1 MTTEN
6 EIMNDSLNI
15 LEQITYDNSI
25 ESFNYTDYEPQSQMN
40 LDQRGSSIQIA
51 IQADDNYLIP
61 SKSYLVIKGQL
72 VRNDNNNPFGVND
85 QITLVNNAMMYL
97 FSEVIYSVGGTIMER
112 ITKPGQVTS
121 MLGYLSQPD
130 DYNTSSALKS
140 CWSKDTTIHANSS
153 KYVQSPAI
161 AAGAIAAGVVT
172 PTENENYN
180 QGFAT
185 RRGLLM
191 SAEPRGSFSF
201 IIPFNHMFGFG
212 DYNKVIYNVKHSLT
226 LTRNST
232 DTLAIHRANGVAD
245 GKINL
250 TNITWRVPYITV
262 ETQMK
267 MNLRNI
273 IESKQTIPVAFPA
286 RTCES
291 IIVPETHNFSWRAN
305 VSSGIEKPR
314 WIIVGF
320 QTAKNRTQ
328 EQNPAV
334 FDNLNLTNAYVSLN
348 GVRYPGNDTVNNF
361 PLNDY
366 SVLYEMFD
374 NFKKEFYGFNSF
386 VGGTQVNFAT
396 FKTLFPII
404 VFDVRHQSEKIKTGV
419 VDMKLN
425 FTFNDVVPAD
435 TTMYSIIISDRRFQL
450 KSDGKKLTMLSY

>member
-6 EIMNDSLNI
+6 EIINDSLNI
-15 LEQITYDNSI
+15 LDQITYDNSI

-40 LDQRGSSIQIA
+40 LDQRASSIQIA

-112 ITKPGQVTS
+112 ITHPGQVTS

-212 DYNKVIYNVKHSLT
+212 DYNKVIYSVKHSLS

-250 TNITWRVPYITV
+250 TNITWRVPHITV
-262 ETQMK
+262 ETV
-267 MNLRNI
+267 I
-273 IESKQTIPVAFPA
+273 
-286 RTCES
+286 
-291 IIVPETHNFSWRAN
+291 
-305 VSSGIEKPR
+305 
-314 WIIVGF
+314 
-320 QTAKNRTQ
+320 
-328 EQNPAV
+328 
-334 FDNLNLTNAYVSLN
+334 
-348 GVRYPGNDTVNNF
+348 
-361 PLNDY
+361 
-366 SVLYEMFD
+366 
-374 NFKKEFYGFNSF
+374 
-386 VGGTQVNFAT
+386 
-396 FKTLFPII
+396 
-404 VFDVRHQSEKIKTGV
+404 
-419 VDMKLN
+419 
-425 FTFNDVVPAD
+425 
-435 TTMYSIIISDRRFQL
+435 
-450 KSDGKKLTMLSY
+450 